1 MMTAFVDPK
10 LQAIKKMLL
19 SDAGHDS
26 EDRDV
31 HRYRDN
37 FEVDYDEHFMRV
49 SFESNS
55 GTTHTLSMDT
65 DYYYFTWDGTWSDD
79 ALNRAT
85 IQVVEE
91 SDDESDEEE
100 DEWEEIQTQPT
111 LALPS
116 AQ

>member
-1 MMTAFVDPK
+1 
-10 LQAIKKMLL
+10 
-19 SDAGHDS
+19 
-26 EDRDV
+26 
-31 HRYRDN
+31 
-37 FEVDYDEHFMRV
+37 
-49 SFESNS
+49 
-55 GTTHTLSMDT
+55 MDT

-100 DEWEEIQTQPT
+100 DDWEVHTQPT
-111 LALPS
+111 SALPS